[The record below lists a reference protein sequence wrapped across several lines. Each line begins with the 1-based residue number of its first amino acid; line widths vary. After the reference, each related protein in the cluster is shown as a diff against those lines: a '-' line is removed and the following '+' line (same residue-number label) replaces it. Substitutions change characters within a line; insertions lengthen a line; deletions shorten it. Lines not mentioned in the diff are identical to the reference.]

1 MKGWPS
7 SWGGVAE
14 AVSAPAVWRPG
25 LGGHQRCAGR
35 GVWQGSLVASLWQR
49 RSSLGLPSRTHAQ
62 VLAALLAS
70 PRGPGPLAR
79 AGPGKAWS
87 ARDQGARLFEL
98 VGRRPFFLQV
108 PVALMDGII
117 AVLDLL
123 ARVFPGMEAR
133 PAPPDR
139 HPPTWGV

>member
-1 MKGWPS
+1 VRQPC
-7 SWGGVAE
+7 GGPV
-14 AVSAPAVWRPG
+14 
-25 LGGHQRCAGR
+25 CAGISAER
-35 GVWQGSLVASLWQR
+35 NERLAGSRVASLRQR

-70 PRGPGPLAR
+70 PRGPGPCAR

-98 VGRRPFFLQV
+98 VGRKPFFLQV

-123 ARVFPGMEAR
+123 ARVFPGMEA
-133 PAPPDR
+133 PPPNTPPPP
-139 HPPTWGV
+139 PPTTISRHLPTWRVP